1 MGIWQHLN
9 NFVEMPRPYSQDL
22 RWRAIWLT
30 EIVGLDLEE
39 VSFYLQLSE
48 MTIRR
53 CIQKFRELGNLNT
66 AIIGR
71 PYNCVALHPHEELVI
86 FEILQ
91 QHPEK
96 SLSEVLYKVY
106 EETGSQYACS
116 TLHYYLKRN
125 NLTWKKFSKTSIVV

>member
-53 CIQKFRELGNLNT
+53 YIQKFRELGNLNT

-86 FEILQ
+86 FEIL
-91 QHPEK
+91 H
-96 SLSEVLYKVY
+96 
-106 EETGSQYACS
+106 
-116 TLHYYLKRN
+116 
-125 NLTWKKFSKTSIVV
+125 

>member
-1 MGIWQHLN
+1 MNFGNLANIYLN
-9 NFVEMPRPYSQDL
+9 NFVEMPRPCSQDL

-53 CIQKFRELGNLNT
+53 YIQNVNT

-71 PYNCVALHPHEELVI
+71 PYNCVAVHPHEELVI

-91 QHPEK
+91 QYPEK
-96 SLSEVLYKVY
+96 RL
-106 EETGSQYACS
+106 
-116 TLHYYLKRN
+116 
-125 NLTWKKFSKTSIVV
+125 

>member
-1 MGIWQHLN
+1 
-9 NFVEMPRPYSQDL
+9 MPRPYSQDL

-53 CIQKFRELGNLNT
+53 YIQKFRELGNLNT

-91 QHPEK
+91 QYPEK

-125 NLTWKKFSKTSIVV
+125 NLTRKKFSKTSIVV

>member
-1 MGIWQHLN
+1 MNFGNLANIYLN
-9 NFVEMPRPYSQDL
+9 NFVEMPRPYSQYL

-53 CIQKFRELGNLNT
+53 YIQKFRELGNLNT

-71 PYNCVALHPHEELVI
+71 PYN
-86 FEILQ
+86 
-91 QHPEK
+91 
-96 SLSEVLYKVY
+96 
-106 EETGSQYACS
+106 
-116 TLHYYLKRN
+116 
-125 NLTWKKFSKTSIVV
+125 